1 VTWNLLLE
9 TGGLVVS
16 KDIRLDIEVETIRQS
31 P

>member
-16 KDIRLDIEVETIRQS
+16 KDIRLDIAVETIRQS